1 MAKGTPID
9 ELKAWRTGAGLTMDA
24 AAARIVID
32 GKAATRGTWHA
43 WESGRKVPKYEQ
55 MLEITRVTGVEPSV
69 FYGAP
74 PPVAV
79 AADPR
84 QAVLL

>member
-9 ELKAWRTGAGLTMDA
+9 ELAGWRNAAGLTMEQ
-24 AAARIVID
+24 AAARIVVD

-55 MLEITRVTGVEPSV
+55 MLELTRVTGVSPKA
-69 FYGAP
+69 FYGDP
-74 PPVAV
+74 PPRPT
-79 AADPR
+79 ADKR
-84 QAVLL
+84 QPALL